1 MGALVCVG
9 NVCNHR
15 NCVQGIIMSIFTIPA
30 TGNVCEILSGMK
42 DKEIV
47 IPTDE
52 ADWKDWSACA
62 VGAKIAAVAPVV
74 SENYE
79 YAVIDHAD
87 DCVKRAAKP
96 VKPATYD
103 SNLLAPWTG
112 YIRWSG
118 NLAGGAVPA
127 YHPEFDM
134 ALPEFT
140 TDVYLIASW
149 TIARAEVG
157 NVTWYPMGPDD
168 TGVGYVCVATGAA
181 TFALPEWTGAYRERS
196 FTRRMFVK
204 ANTAGLKLGMYHTS
218 YGGSGYVRMSAMAF
232 KK

>member
-1 MGALVCVG
+1 MP
-9 NVCNHR
+9 
-15 NCVQGIIMSIFTIPA
+15 IFTIPA
-30 TGNVCEILSGMK
+30 NGNVCEILSGMK

-47 IPTDE
+47 FPTDE
-52 ADWKDWSACA
+52 ADWKDWSACD
-62 VGAKIAAVAPVV
+62 VGAKIAAIAPVV

-87 DCVKRAAKP
+87 SCVKRASKP
-96 VKPATYD
+96 VVPATYD

-118 NLAGGAVPA
+118 NLAGGAVPD

-140 TDVYLIASW
+140 TDVYLMASW
-149 TIARAEVG
+149 TIGRDASG
-157 NVTWYPMGPDD
+157 NVTWYPKGPDPS
-168 TGVGYVCVATGAA
+168 TGIGHTIVSSQTL
-181 TFALPEWTGAYRERS
+181 TLTEWTGAYRERS
-196 FTRRMFVK
+196 FSRRLYVK
-204 ANTAGLKLGMYHTS
+204 ANTAGLKLGVYHTS
-218 YGGSGYVRMSAMAF
+218 TGGAGYVRMSAMAF

>member
-1 MGALVCVG
+1 
-9 NVCNHR
+9 
-15 NCVQGIIMSIFTIPA
+15 MSIFTIPA
-30 TGNVCEILSGMK
+30 TGNVCEILSTMK
-42 DKEIV
+42 DREI
-47 IPTDE
+47 ILPTDDS
-52 ADWKDWSACA
+52 DWKAWSACDI
-62 VGAKIAAVAPVV
+62 GAKVAAVSRVV

-134 ALPEFT
+134 ALPQFT

-149 TIARAEVG
+149 TIARDASG
-157 NVTWYPMGPDD
+157 NVTWYPLGPNP
-168 TGVGYVCVATGAA
+168 ATGIGHVAVSTGGA
-181 TFALPEWTGAYRERS
+181 TFSLTEWTGGYHEKS
-196 FTRRMFVK
+196 FTRRMYIK
-204 ANTAGLKLGMYHTS
+204 ANTAGLKLGIYHTS
-218 YGGSGYVRMSAMAF
+218 FGGSGYVRMSAVAF
-232 KK
+232 KKR